1 MLTTNHQPIFPY
13 CMKPQKIKVPKLCFI
28 FPNVHSVLCFPLE
41 NIAPETLLRTHYNK
55 PVKVSLTLVHY
66 RKILY
71 IGVVL
76 RQI

>member
-1 MLTTNHQPIFPY
+1 
-13 CMKPQKIKVPKLCFI
+13 
-28 FPNVHSVLCFPLE
+28 VHSVLCSPLE
-41 NIAPETLLRTHYNK
+41 NIAPETLLRTCYNK

-71 IGVVL
+71 IDVVS

>member
-1 MLTTNHQPIFPY
+1 M
-13 CMKPQKIKVPKLCFI
+13 
-28 FPNVHSVLCFPLE
+28 E

-55 PVKVSLTLVHY
+55 PVKVLVQY

-76 RQI
+76 KQI